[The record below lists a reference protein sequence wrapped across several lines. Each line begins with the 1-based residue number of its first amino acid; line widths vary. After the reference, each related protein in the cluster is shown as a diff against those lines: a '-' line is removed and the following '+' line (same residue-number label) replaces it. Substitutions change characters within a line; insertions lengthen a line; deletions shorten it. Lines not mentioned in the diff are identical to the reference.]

1 MAFKEALLENGVV
14 MDQEQKNFKF
24 IHLEGAHAPFI
35 YGGDMEYVPG
45 GDYRQNMEASI
56 ALTAKYIDAIK
67 ESGAYDNTAII
78 VMADHAITDKGM
90 KQTGMSG

>member
-1 MAFKEALLENGVV
+1 
-14 MDQEQKNFKF
+14 
-24 IHLEGAHAPFI
+24 
-35 YGGDMEYVPG
+35 MEYVSG

-78 VMADHAITDKGM
+78 VRLTMAITDRGM